1 MSTIEPLLYI
11 AGDNAFNNE
20 VLAEYL
26 SRQMNLPCRSIRISQ
41 LLKLLDPEFERT
53 EILFFDCSSMD
64 DQKSLKEYSFKRFLL
79 LRRCKVIWFNL
90 NPGSDM
96 DTIALNLGIDGI
108 IYEHQQA
115 SLYAEA
121 ATAVMNDEL
130 WYPRR
135 ILEQHLYENA
145 TPTCVSEP
153 EESLLTSREKEV
165 LVLLASGMKNADI
178 AAEFCISPHT
188 VKSHIYNL
196 YKKINVSNR
205 FEAAKWLSQT
215 KCS

>member
-1 MSTIEPLLYI
+1 MSTIEPQLYI

-26 SRQMNLPCRSIRISQ
+26 SRQMNLPCRSIRIFQ
-41 LLKLLDPEFERT
+41 LPNLLDPEFERT
-53 EILFFDCSSMD
+53 EILFFDCTSMD
-64 DQKSLKEYSFKRFLL
+64 VQKLLKEYGFKRFLK
-79 LRRCKVIWFNL
+79 LRRCKVICFNL
-90 NPGSDM
+90 NPGSGMDM
-96 DTIALNLGIDGI
+96 IALKLGIDGVI
-108 IYEHQQA
+108 FEHQQV

-145 TPTCVSEP
+145 TPAYVSDP
-153 EESLLTSREKEV
+153 EESLLTGREKEV
-165 LVLLASGMKNADI
+165 LVLLASGMKNSDI

-205 FEAAKWLSQT
+205 FEAAEWLSENR
-215 KCS
+215 CS